1 MALGLAASGFPTSFP
16 AACRWKHMKGPLSS
30 WAPRLM
36 IFDSAWCTEMCKFQ
50 ELKKPC
56 CAMYRSM
63 LEFATLTMQRRA
75 LLLYCSSQN
84 QTRIFSS
91 SKSSTIAAKLHP
103 KTLPG
108 HDMPVRPRRRSR
120 PLEPAQ
126 SFQNEEICSMT
137 AQTSEW
143 RKNGYARKASIG
155 QFRNQVDGPIRPT
168 WQIGSLRERSRSVFQ
183 DKSLLL
189 PI

>member
-1 MALGLAASGFPTSFP
+1 MEA
-16 AACRWKHMKGPLSS
+16 HEGPLTVAGS
-30 WAPRLM
+30 PRLM
-36 IFDSAWCTEMCKFQ
+36 IFDSAWCTDMCKCQ
-50 ELKKPC
+50 ELRKPC

-63 LEFATLTMQRRA
+63 LEFATLTMQRRTF
-75 LLLYCSSQN
+75 LLYCSSQN

-126 SFQNEEICSMT
+126 SFQNEEICSMNFNDSPNLWLT
-137 AQTSEW
+137 TNWLWEEGFN
-143 RKNGYARKASIG
+143 RSI
-155 QFRNQVDGPIRPT
+155 
-168 WQIGSLRERSRSVFQ
+168 SKSSRWSNSTNITNWF
-183 DKSLLL
+183 S
-189 PI
+189 